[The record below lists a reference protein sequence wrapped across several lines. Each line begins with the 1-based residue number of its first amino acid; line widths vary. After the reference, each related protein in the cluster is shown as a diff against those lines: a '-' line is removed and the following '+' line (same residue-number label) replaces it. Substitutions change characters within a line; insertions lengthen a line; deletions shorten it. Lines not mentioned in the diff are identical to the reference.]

1 VAPSVEATIR
11 ARFSAILKKDI
22 SYLLKTSHP
31 DLHTF
36 MYGSEPG
43 QSLRQLQDDLW
54 NTGALTCAQ
63 AGWVVEVLSPCI
75 VQRTGTSPCFRFPVG
90 EDAPFQMLVGL
101 D

>member
-1 VAPSVEATIR
+1 MQKCCKPFHTGAAAAPSVEATIR

-36 MYGSEPG
+36 MYGTEPG

-54 NTGALTCAQ
+54 NTGELKLNA
-63 AGWVVEVLSPCI
+63 
-75 VQRTGTSPCFRFPVG
+75 F
-90 EDAPFQMLVGL
+90 D
-101 D
+101 

>member
-1 VAPSVEATIR
+1 LPLQKCCKPYHTGAAAAPTVEATIR

-54 NTGALTCAQ
+54 NTGELSI
-63 AGWVVEVLSPCI
+63 GWLEHPWLHTVKFE
-75 VQRTGTSPCFRFPVG
+75 QYT
-90 EDAPFQMLVGL
+90 
-101 D
+101 